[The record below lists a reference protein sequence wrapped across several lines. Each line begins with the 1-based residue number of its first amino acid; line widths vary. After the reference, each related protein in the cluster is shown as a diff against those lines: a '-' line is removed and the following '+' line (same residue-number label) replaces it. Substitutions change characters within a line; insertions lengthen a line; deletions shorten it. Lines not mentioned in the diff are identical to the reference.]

1 MNTASEHAAGSTA
14 NGAPRQADARPWC
27 RPADNRMIAG
37 VAAGVARALG
47 VDPVVVRIGF
57 VVLTLLGAFGIVLY
71 LAGWALIPD
80 ERSGRA
86 LAADLLEAVGPHQS

>member
-14 NGAPRQADARPWC
+14 NSIPRPADTTSLC

-47 VDPVVVRIGF
+47 VDPVIVRIGF
-57 VVLTLLGAFGIVLY
+57 VVLTLLGAFGVVLY

-80 ERSGRA
+80 ERSGRS
-86 LAADLLEAVGPHQS
+86 LAADLLDTVAAHHS

>member
-1 MNTASEHAAGSTA
+1 MNTASEHSAGSTA
-14 NGAPRQADARPWC
+14 NGTPRQAGAPTLC

-47 VDPVVVRIGF
+47 VDPLIVRIGF
-57 VVLTLLGAFGIVLY
+57 VVLTLLGAFGVVLY

-86 LAADLLEAVGPHQS
+86 LAADLLQSVAAHHS

>member
-1 MNTASEHAAGSTA
+1 MNTASEQEAGSSA
-14 NGAPRQADARPWC
+14 NGAARQADGTPLC

-47 VDPVVVRIGF
+47 VDPVIVRIGF
-57 VVLTLLGAFGIVLY
+57 VVLTLLGAFGVVLY

-80 ERSGRA
+80 ERSGRS
-86 LAADLLEAVGPHQS
+86 LAADLLESAAAHHS

>member
-1 MNTASEHAAGSTA
+1 MNTASEHAADSTA
-14 NGAPRQADARPWC
+14 NGAPRQTDAPPWV

-57 VVLTLLGAFGIVLY
+57 VVLTLLGAFGVVLY

-86 LAADLLEAVGPHQS
+86 LAADVLESVAVHHS

>member
-14 NGAPRQADARPWC
+14 NGATRQADTPQLC

-47 VDPVVVRIGF
+47 VDPVIIRIGF
-57 VVLTLLGAFGIVLY
+57 VVLTLLGAFGVVLY

-80 ERSGRA
+80 ERSGRS
-86 LAADLLEAVGPHQS
+86 LAADLLESVAAHHS

>member
-1 MNTASEHAAGSTA
+1 MNIASEHVADSTA
-14 NGAPRQADARPWC
+14 NGSARRADTPPWV

-47 VDPVVVRIGF
+47 VDPVIVRLGF
-57 VVLTLLGAFGIVLY
+57 VVLTLLGAFGVVLY

-86 LAADLLEAVGPHQS
+86 LAADVLESVAHHS